1 MKSFILATVVVAQF
15 CFTAVTFAGGNMGGA
30 FLDPAYKNLKHPLV
44 NDKVNSLSRFFD
56 LDINN
61 PNNPPAKVDTS
72 RSDILDMLA
81 KMTPVR
87 NQLARG
93 TCSIFSSTAMFESM
107 LVIKGEATT
116 AIDLS
121 EEWLE
126 YLVTRATGTEGS
138 TSSANFDA
146 ILDNGDVTET
156 ALPYIGETWSD
167 VTDSTLAQQRCG
179 TLSDDDLAKCLL
191 GHRDPN
197 LFDAPLTELAIS
209 TDHLYDPDFLAA
221 RNAATS
227 FQKTLQVSDRDYTV
241 DNTADIKALLRQGIP
256 VSVEVSFYYGAWN
269 HGGGDAL
276 GMTRNMDDWAKGI
289 VFYPEVGSIDRDRS
303 PEQPDGHSVLII
315 GYDDNVVLTK
325 AVQMTDGT
333 TQTFTRT
340 GVYYFKNSWGT
351 DNFGPLAMIDG
362 KSFPGYGT
370 MSQDYA
376 NEFGQF
382 YQLPLQ

>member
-1 MKSFILATVVVAQF
+1 MKRIILTTVVVAQF
-15 CFTAVTFAGGNMGGA
+15 CFTGMTFGYDSNEGA
-30 FLDPAYKNLKHPLV
+30 FLDPAYKNLKHPVV
-44 NDKVNSLSRFFD
+44 NDKANSLSGFFD
-56 LDINN
+56 FDINN
-61 PNNPPAKVDTS
+61 PNNPPGKVDTS
-72 RSDILDMLA
+72 RSDILSM
-81 KMTPVR
+81 MTKLTPIR

-93 TCSIFSSTAMFESM
+93 TCSIFSSTAMFEAM

-126 YLVTRATGTEGS
+126 YLVTRASGSEGS
-138 TSSANFDA
+138 TSSVNFDT
-146 ILDNGDVTET
+146 ILNNGDVTET
-156 ALPYIGETWSD
+156 VLPYIGETWSD
-167 VTDSTLAQQRCG
+167 VTYSALSQQRCG
-179 TLSDDDLAKCLL
+179 SLSGEDQSKCLL

-197 LFDAPLTELAIS
+197 LFDAPLTDLSDS
-209 TDHLYDPDFLAA
+209 TNHLFDPDFLAA
-221 RNAATS
+221 RNAAAT
-227 FQKTLQVSDRDYTV
+227 FQTKLQVSDRDYTV

-256 VSVEVSFYYGAWN
+256 VSLEVSFYYGAWN
-269 HGGGDAL
+269 HAGGNAL

-289 VFYPEVGSIDRDRS
+289 VFYPEIGSIDRDRS
-303 PEQPDGHSVLII
+303 PEQPDGHSVLIV

-325 AVQMTDGT
+325 AVQMSDGT

-351 DNFGPLAMIDG
+351 DNFGPLAMIAG
-362 KSFPGYGT
+362 QNFPGYGT

-382 YQLPLQ
+382 YQLPLN